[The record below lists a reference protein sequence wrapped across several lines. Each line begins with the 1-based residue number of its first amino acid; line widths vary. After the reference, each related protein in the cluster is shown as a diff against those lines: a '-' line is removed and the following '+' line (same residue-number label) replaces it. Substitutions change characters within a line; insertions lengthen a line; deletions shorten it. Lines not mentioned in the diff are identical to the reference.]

1 MNQLG
6 ERLRAVAV
14 EREDAQGEKYWVTL
28 SSAVQEIATEMA
40 LPRRDVE
47 IAALR
52 ARVLP
57 ERYARSLGSVGW
69 KGQIALLQSIVGIVG
84 VGGLGGWIV
93 EGLARM
99 GVGRMILIDND
110 VFEENNLNR
119 QAFCREA
126 NMGQPKVEAARQRV
140 AEVNGAVEVET
151 HQVRVTSPTMMV
163 ELLRGADVLVD
174 ALDALPTRLALQRAA
189 QQLAVPLVHGAIAGY
204 VGQVMT
210 IFPEDRGLTALY
222 GEGPVPERGIEVQW
236 GNPAATPMMIAAWQI
251 QEVVKLVAGRGEPLR
266 HRMLF
271 MDSEIAA
278 INILEI

>member
-1 MNQLG
+1 MNQVG
-6 ERLRAVAV
+6 ERLRAVATAK
-14 EREDAQGEKYWVTL
+14 EDAQRERYWVT
-28 SSAVQEIATEMA
+28 SSASVQEIADEMA
-40 LPRRDVE
+40 LLRRDIE

-57 ERYARSLGSVGW
+57 ERYARNLGSVGW
-69 KGQIALLQSIVGIVG
+69 EGQITLLQSTVGVVG

-99 GVGRMILIDND
+99 GIGRMILIDND

-119 QAFCREA
+119 QAFCTEA
-126 NMGQPKVEAARQRV
+126 NVGQPKVEAARQRV
-140 AEVNGAVEVET
+140 AEVNGAVEAVT
-151 HQVRVTSPTMMV
+151 HQVRVTSPAMMV
-163 ELLRGADVLVD
+163 DLLRGADVLVD

-210 IFPEDRGLTALY
+210 IFPEDEGLRALY

-236 GNPAATPMMIAAWQI
+236 GNPAATPMMVAAWQI
-251 QEVVKLVAGRGEPLR
+251 QEVVKLLTKRGEPLR

-278 INILEI
+278 INLLEV